1 MQTGEEVYKTQPCS
15 PLGKALSVP
24 NIFILDNNDVCME
37 QAILL
42 CVYHALVYEVNKER
56 SVIWLV

>member
-15 PLGKALSVP
+15 PLSVS
-24 NIFILDNNDVCME
+24 NIFILDNNDICME